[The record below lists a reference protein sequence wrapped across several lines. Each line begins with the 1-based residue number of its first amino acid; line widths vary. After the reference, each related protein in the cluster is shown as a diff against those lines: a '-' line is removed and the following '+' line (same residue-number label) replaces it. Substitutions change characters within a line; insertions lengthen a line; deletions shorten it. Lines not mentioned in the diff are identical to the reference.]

1 MKYRE
6 LGNTG
11 LKVSEI
17 AFGGVSIGL
26 PYANQ
31 PMPPE
36 EESIRLLTHALDA
49 GVNFYDTARMYGESE
64 ALIGKAFR
72 NRRADVIIS
81 TKAAHFLNEDGTIP
95 ADYVV
100 RSKIRHSLEESLRT
114 LRTDY
119 VDVFMLHQAD
129 SKILENE
136 TIRNEFSALKK
147 EGLVRFMGASTY
159 EPEESLLCVGSGLWD
174 VIQMPLNLLDQR
186 HLPPLEMAEKNGVG
200 IIIRSVL
207 FRGMLTGR
215 PLNLHPDLHEVEA
228 QIELLHNWNANYYP
242 DLLTLAVKYV
252 LSYPAVSAALIGMD
266 KTEHLEKAIQVVANK
281 DLDSIMKAELEGMAF
296 KNPEL
301 LNLNQWIKKGWLQN

>member
-26 PYANQ
+26 PYADQ

-36 EESIRLLTHALDA
+36 VESIRLLNRALDA
-49 GVNFYDTARMYGESE
+49 GINFYDTARMYGESE
-64 ALIGKAFR
+64 VLIGKAFR
-72 NRRADVIIS
+72 NRRDEVIIS
-81 TKAAHFLNEDGTIP
+81 TKAGYFLNVDGTIP
-95 ADYVV
+95 ADNEV
-100 RSKIRHSLEESLRT
+100 RSKIRHSLEESLRS
-114 LRTDY
+114 LQTDY

-129 SKILENE
+129 KKILENKA
-136 TIRNEFSALKK
+136 ILNVFSLLKK
-147 EGLVRFMGASTY
+147 EGLVRFTGASTY
-159 EPEESLLCVGSGLWD
+159 EPAESLLCVESGSWD

-186 HLPPLEMAEKNGVG
+186 HLQALKLAEMNGVG
-200 IIIRSVL
+200 VIIRSVL

-215 PLNLHPDLHEVEA
+215 PLNLHPDLHEIETH
-228 QIELLHNWNANYYP
+228 IELLRNWNVDYYP

-252 LSYPAVSAALIGMD
+252 LSCPAVSAALIGMD

-281 DLDSIMKAELEGMAF
+281 DLDSTMKTELEGMAF

-301 LNLNQWIKKGWLQN
+301 LNFNQWIKKGWLQN